1 MRRPYSYPATLER
14 DEDGRYVVRF
24 PDLLE
29 ALTDGADEK
38 EALAEAADCLSE
50 ALASRIVDGEAIPL
64 PSSSRAGE
72 YLISPDP
79 TIALKAALHTA
90 LASHSMTIADLAHL
104 LRMKDWHQAARLID
118 PKRPSKLRHLAAALY
133 ALGCKIEIAISDA
146 HQQPSEGSAALPLQA
161 PKPEIADCG
170 AVRLGSGFIT
180 AAFPLF
186 RKRKFEAP
194 ATRGGELRLARSYIA
209 GFPPRRSWTRLRKR
223 RRARCLPRPNRQFA
237 DSTSSFPT
245 LLHHNGP
252 IARPMAPFRHAAIV
266 IAKLSHPRRVSGGTS
281 IRR

>member
-1 MRRPYSYPATLER
+1 VRRPYSYPATLER

-24 PDLLE
+24 PDLPE

-50 ALASRIVDGEAIPL
+50 ALASRIVDGEEIPL
-64 PSSSRAGE
+64 PSSPRAGE

-79 TIALKAALHTA
+79 TIALKAALYTA

-104 LRMKDWHQAARLID
+104 LGMKDWHQAARLID

-133 ALGCKIEIAISDA
+133 ALGCKIEIAISHA
-146 HQQPSEGSAALPLQA
+146 TQQQAFEGSAALPLQA

-180 AAFPLF
+180 AAFPLL
-186 RKRKFEAP
+186 RKSKLEAP
-194 ATRGGELRLARSYIA
+194 ATRVGELRLSRNCIA
-209 GFPPRRSWTRLRKR
+209 GFPPRRSSTRLRKR
-223 RRARCLPRPNRQFA
+223 R
-237 DSTSSFPT
+237 
-245 LLHHNGP
+245 
-252 IARPMAPFRHAAIV
+252 
-266 IAKLSHPRRVSGGTS
+266 PRR
-281 IRR
+281 